1 MRSTAAAA
9 AAATTA
15 AIISFYPISVKMF
28 RRVTTNAR

>member
-9 AAATTA
+9 AATV
-15 AIISFYPISVKMF
+15 SFYPISVKMF